1 MRAIITRADD
11 FNPRDNDNLGVMV
24 CFHKRYRLG
33 DSHDYSVNEFN
44 SWDELRSRL
53 EKDYPGGVILGLYLY
68 DHSGITIS
76 TEPFSCPWDSGQVG
90 FIVASADM
98 IRENFGVKRVTRSV
112 RERAI
117 RLLLAEVEEYDAYL
131 RGDVYMLT
139 LTKEGEQDDILGPFY
154 GADFA
159 TNGLLDSVPEGYVVE
174 YPD

>member
-33 DSHDYSVNEFN
+33 DGHDYSVNEFN

-53 EKDYPGGVILGLYLY
+53 EKDYPGGVILNLYLY
-68 DHSGITIS
+68 DHGGITIS
-76 TEPFSCPWDSGQVG
+76 TEPFSCPWDSGQIG

-112 RERAI
+112 RERAT

-139 LTKEGEQDDILGPFY
+139 LIEGGEQEIVGPFY